1 MSKLK
6 MIVKKFFGQKD
17 NTQNEKQEVSKHITD
32 QYSVTLSKQGWSLFY
47 DIQDQ
52 HNNTVNLKVE
62 YVQGDFKT
70 NSLSGHKIAISVN
83 GINKYKDI
91 KYLGSREEGTE
102 ASFLSKEELNEL
114 KNVLKKTE
122 FSYLNNCLFYGKSWE
137 DMQKYEQF
145 IKQKEEEALRRENAA
160 FDRAE
165 PIFDYKDSK
174 GRVAVSRENGSL
186 FYDISD
192 NNNNIIT
199 LKLTYFNYAYH
210 PSDPID
216 KMTGHHMTIRV
227 NGEEKLCRDVYL
239 GHRFAQ
245 DAKKVLSPKEIQVLS
260 QKLRGTKFGNMVATR
275 LPLVN
280 KNKTQPNNNMAMQQ
294 AIKNNFGTTR

>member
-1 MSKLK
+1 M
-6 MIVKKFFGQKD
+6 MVKKFFGQKD
-17 NTQNEKQEVSKHITD
+17 APHNEKQEVSKHITD
-32 QYSVTLSKQGWSLFY
+32 QYSVTLSKQGCSLFY

-52 HNNTVNLKVE
+52 QNNTVNLKVE
-62 YVQGDFKT
+62 YVQGDLKT
-70 NSLSGHKIAISVN
+70 NSLSGHKIAITVN
-83 GINKYKDI
+83 GINKYKDM
-91 KYLGSREEGTE
+91 KYLGAREEGTE
-102 ASFLSKEELNEL
+102 ASFLSKKELNEL
-114 KNVLKKTE
+114 KNVLNKTE

-165 PIFDYKDSK
+165 PIFDYTDSK
-174 GRVAVSRENGSL
+174 GRVAVSREKGSL

-192 NNNNIIT
+192 NNNNITT

-210 PSDPID
+210 ASDPID

-227 NGEEKLCRDVYL
+227 NGEEKLNRDVYL

-260 QKLRGTKFGNMVATR
+260 QELSGTEFGNMVATR

-280 KNKTQPNNNMAMQQ
+280 ENKTPQNNNMVMQQ
-294 AIKNNFGTTR
+294 AIKNNFGATR